1 MLGAGLREVPASGGW
16 MARLVLDGQAYDL
29 PAGTDAA
36 ALRRRAAD
44 VMSGR
49 AGNVGLDRITLAGGE
64 ILEVNWRVVGVVR
77 VVENDPD
84 GDG

>member
-1 MLGAGLREVPASGGW
+1 
-16 MARLVLDGQAYDL
+16 MARLVLDDQTYDL

-49 AGNVGLDRITLAGGE
+49 TGNIGLDRVTLADGKE
-64 ILEVNWRVVGVVR
+64 LEVNWRSVGVVQ
-77 VVENDPD
+77 VVDDDPD
-84 GDG
+84 GTGTG